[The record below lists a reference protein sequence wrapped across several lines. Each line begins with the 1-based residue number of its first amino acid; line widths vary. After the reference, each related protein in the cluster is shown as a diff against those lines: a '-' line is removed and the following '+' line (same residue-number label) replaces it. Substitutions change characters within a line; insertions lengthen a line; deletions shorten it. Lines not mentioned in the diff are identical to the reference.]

1 MPPVLQEWYSER
13 LTPWLHFVPVDMRFH
28 ALHSTLAY
36 FTGLQGKGLING
48 RDVPMQ
54 SRVDNAKWIAQ
65 EGRKWAGKVIRREDA
80 EVYMF
85 RLLLEWGRVV
95 NDQRDEMGFEIAGK
109 GGKAEGA

>member
-1 MPPVLQEWYSER
+1 M
-13 LTPWLHFVPVDMRFH
+13 PWLHFVPVDMRFH

-48 RDVPMQ
+48 RDVAMQ

-65 EGRKWAGKVIRREDA
+65 EGKKWANKVVRREDA
-80 EVYMF
+80 EVYLF

-95 NDQRDEMGFEIAGK
+95 NDKRDEMAFEL
-109 GGKAEGA
+109 GGKVAKAVGR